1 MLIVI
6 GALLGFVAG
15 LLTGGSAR
23 NLLALRLRWPLVVI
37 GAFVI
42 RELEIRTALATS
54 RLAPLVFVISLL
66 ALIAW
71 AVWHRDRL
79 PGIWLVA
86 VGMTLNLVVVL
97 ANGGRMPVVVAAAHL
112 GPPELRERGVWAEYA
127 IMGPHTRLAWLGD
140 WILLP
145 QPIGRILPQA
155 YSAGDLVSLVGL
167 ALVMFLATR
176 PRRVTPV
183 PKAITTR

>member
-37 GAFVI
+37 AAFVV
-42 RELEIRTALATS
+42 RELEIRTALSTS
-54 RLAPLVFVISLL
+54 PLAPAVFVASLL
-66 ALIAW
+66 ALIGW
-71 AVWHRDRL
+71 VVWHRDRL

-97 ANGGRMPVVVAAAHL
+97 ANGGRMPVVAAAAHL
-112 GPPELRERGVWAEYA
+112 GPPQLQQTGVWAEYA
-127 IMGPHTRLAWLGD
+127 LMGPGTRLAWLGD
-140 WILLP
+140 WVLLP
-145 QPIGRILPQA
+145 QPVGHILPQA
-155 YSAGDLVSLVGL
+155 YSAGDLVTLVGL
-167 ALVMFLATR
+167 ALVMFRATR
-176 PRRVTPV
+176 PRRLTAPRE
-183 PKAITTR
+183 AITTR